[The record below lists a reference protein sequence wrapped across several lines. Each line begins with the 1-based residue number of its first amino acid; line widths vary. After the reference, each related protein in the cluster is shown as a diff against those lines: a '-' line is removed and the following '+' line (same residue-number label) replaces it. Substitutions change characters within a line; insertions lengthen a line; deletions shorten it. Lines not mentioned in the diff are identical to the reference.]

1 MTPTFYGVF
10 LLALVGRSASVP
22 QPLRVDACAL
32 ICNPGAETESER
44 ERDASLYPRYP
55 KVNCNLQSDS
65 QEHQA
70 LHISTHCLKL
80 CNREFT
86 VESEINCF
94 ALRSSLAASLGCYC
108 EALTPLSPNTMRLH
122 EDWRLNHLVK
132 EVSKYILSTIIYEP
146 LDKHILCDI
155 HKELFSDSVSLKS
168 QGPLKECYKNATAS
182 TEPAATP
189 QPADQPI
196 PDEPLPTPQGFH
208 MDKETRLESMMRSLA
223 EKMHSPEEEKPPT
236 TEENREEDEIVS
248 IEDGNNKETDEGN
261 KPFEFKGA
269 TAATMCPGC
278 VLECETFLEYLE
290 YLKTENKYEA
300 FKPPRSWCD
309 CEKVKKDC
317 ADYIEAS
324 EFSLPILR
332 RLIESP

>member
-70 LHISTHCLKL
+70 WHIATHCLKL

-122 EDWRLNHLVK
+122 EDWRLNNLVK
-132 EVSKYILSTIIYEP
+132 EVAKYILSTISNEP

-155 HKELFSDSVSLKS
+155 HKELFSDTVSLKS
-168 QGPLKECYKNATAS
+168 LGPLKECYKNATAS
-182 TEPAATP
+182 TATP
-189 QPADQPI
+189 EPADQPI
-196 PDEPLPTPQGFH
+196 PEPLPTPQGFH
-208 MDKETRLESMMRSLA
+208 MNKEPRLESMMRSLA
-223 EKMHSPEEEKPPT
+223 EKTLLPEEEKPPI
-236 TEENREEDEIVS
+236 TEENREEDESVS
-248 IEDGNNKETDEGN
+248 IEDGNDKETDERK
-261 KPFEFKGA
+261 KPFEFRGE

-278 VLECETFLEYLE
+278 VLECEKYFKYLE
-290 YLKTENKYEA
+290 FLKSEKNYEA
-300 FKPPRSWCD
+300 PKVPNTWCD

-317 ADYIEAS
+317 ADYIKEEAS
-324 EFSLPILR
+324 EFNLHILR